1 MAYLAYLYRFAASR
15 DQRRHK
21 NSRHFGYSVKSLLL
35 EL

>member
-1 MAYLAYLYRFAASR
+1 MAYLTYLYRFAAK

-35 EL
+35 EF